1 MQPLTMQCIDHKL
14 KHQQKSG
21 TSGVCIYKCFVAI
34 QVGMQGINKTQ
45 EKRAITL
52 PWRYRYKN
60 SQSVIDYL

>member
-1 MQPLTMQCIDHKL
+1 MQCIDHKL

-45 EKRAITL
+45 EKHVQSHYPGDIDIKIHNQL
-52 PWRYRYKN
+52 LIIYKN
-60 SQSVIDYL
+60 Q